1 MRPVPTF
8 AANGRIGRARE
19 VRLGWLWLCA
29 LRRDPLA
36 DVIHVIYEF
45 LDGRWISTFEI
56 LRNYEP
62 ELIANFEL
70 SVVAQRKQSRWSV
83 VLV

>member
-1 MRPVPTF
+1 MPRVATF
-8 AANGRIGRARE
+8 AGNGRIGRARE

-29 LRRDPLA
+29 LRRGLLA

-45 LDGRWISTFEI
+45 LDWRWISTFEI
-56 LRNYEP
+56 LRNNEP
-62 ELIANFEL
+62 ELIANFEF